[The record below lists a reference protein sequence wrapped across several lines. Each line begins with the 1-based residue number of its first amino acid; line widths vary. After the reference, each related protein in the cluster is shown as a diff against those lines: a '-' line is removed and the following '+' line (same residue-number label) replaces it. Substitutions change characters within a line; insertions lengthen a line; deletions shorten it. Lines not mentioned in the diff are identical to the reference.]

1 MSTSS
6 FGTLCLDYLYRASEL
21 PGIGS
26 RSTRWQVLAAFL
38 KAAEGRAERLVEHR
52 NGVLLLQSILDRP
65 HSGAIY
71 LYSEPHR
78 SFYMLS
84 FDRDDDFSG
93 HEFDDVFEKYNLER
107 LIAAGL
113 PGDQR
118 RIPHHRRS
126 AKHRPRQ
133 RSQRNSA
140 P

>member
-1 MSTSS
+1 
-6 FGTLCLDYLYRASEL
+6 
-21 PGIGS
+21 
-26 RSTRWQVLAAFL
+26 
-38 KAAEGRAERLVEHR
+38 
-52 NGVLLLQSILDRP
+52 
-65 HSGAIY
+65 
-71 LYSEPHR
+71 
-78 SFYMLS
+78 MLS